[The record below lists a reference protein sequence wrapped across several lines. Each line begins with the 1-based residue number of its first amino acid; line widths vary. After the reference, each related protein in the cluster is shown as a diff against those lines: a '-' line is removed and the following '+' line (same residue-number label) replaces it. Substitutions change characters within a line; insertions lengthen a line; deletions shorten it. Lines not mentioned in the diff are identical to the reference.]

1 MRPERDHSANRRR
14 TASLKLFEGRAMG
27 HATLRTEGA
36 GRASGRD
43 REDGVRAPATDVDFK
58 SVHDKFRPKVLQ
70 YLTRLVGE
78 SDAEDLTQSVMLKV
92 SDGLPGFRGESCI
105 ATWIYRVATN
115 AALDALRSSRA
126 QRAHVLLP
134 IEGLADV
141 EHDLEDLDGVVEAQA
156 PSAEAVVMRAEMSA
170 CVRGF
175 VDRLPENYQTVI
187 ALSDLE
193 GFKLSEIAAILGVSL
208 ETVKIRLHRARARLR
223 SDLEAGC
230 DFYCDGGSEL
240 ACGPKP
246 AVVKRTERPK

>member
-1 MRPERDHSANRRR
+1 MRRERDHSAARRR
-14 TASLKLFEGRAMG
+14 AASLEPLEGRAMG
-27 HATLRTEGA
+27 QATVRTEGA
-36 GRASGRD
+36 GRASRRD
-43 REDGVRAPATDVDFK
+43 RDDGMGAPPAAVDFK

-78 SDAEDLTQSVMLKV
+78 WDAEDLTQSVMLKV

-115 AALDALRSSRA
+115 AALDKLRSTKA

-134 IEGLADV
+134 IEGPADV
-141 EHDLEDLDGVVEAQA
+141 EHDLEDLHGVVEAQA

-170 CVRGF
+170 CIRGF

-193 GFKLSEIAAILGVSL
+193 GFKLSEVAAILGVSL

-230 DFYCDGGSEL
+230 DFYCDCGEL

-246 AVVKRTERPK
+246 TVIKRPERPK